1 VESVR
6 HKRRKVFGVMNILIE
21 FLVVFKGYLV
31 EVLPFLFIGFLL
43 SGLIHEFVPAR
54 LVERHLGGNGIK
66 PILYST
72 LAGTILPVCCIGS
85 LPIALSLHQKG
96 ARLGP
101 VLAFLVA
108 TPATS
113 VTALLV
119 SYGLLG
125 LKFTMFIFF
134 SVILMGL
141 IMGIVGNT
149 IKLKTLESAKNPLSC
164 KESNFAIDSIC
175 GMNIDKCDGLRT
187 EYQDEY
193 YYFCSTH
200 CQTTFEKD
208 PGKYIKS
215 DNSKDR
221 IKNRLIPVI
230 RYIFLEMLRE
240 IGPEILL
247 GLILAALVST
257 IAPVGEFVGNYFS
270 GGLGYLFS
278 LIFGLAMYICSTASV
293 PLVHAFVSQ
302 GMNVGAG
309 MVLLIAG
316 PVTSWGAL
324 LVLRKSFGGKT
335 LILYLTIISI
345 LALSFGYIFYLI

>member
-1 VESVR
+1 
-6 HKRRKVFGVMNILIE
+6 MIIE
-21 FLVVFKGYLV
+21 FFSIFKGYLI
-31 EVLPFLFIGFLL
+31 EVLPFLIIGFLL
-43 SGLIHEFVPAR
+43 SGLIYEFVPAK
-54 LVERHLGGNGIK
+54 LVERHLGGKGIK

-113 VTALLV
+113 ITALLV
-119 SYGLLG
+119 CYGLLG
-125 LKFTMFIFF
+125 IKFTVFIFF
-134 SVILMGL
+134 AVILMGL
-141 IMGIVGNT
+141 IMGIMGNL
-149 IKLKTLESAKNPLSC
+149 IRFSPSKGLANPAC
-164 KESNFAIDSIC
+164 CQEKELAVDPIC
-175 GMNIDKCDGLRT
+175 GMSVDMNKGLKT
-187 EYQDEY
+187 EYQREY
-193 YYFCSTH
+193 YHFCSAH
-200 CQTTFEKD
+200 CQAVFEKNSE
-208 PGKYIKS
+208 KYVDNKEYVNTKGIKE
-215 DNSKDR
+215 
-221 IKNRLIPVI
+221 RLISVFKYAFI
-230 RYIFLEMLRE
+230 DMFRK
-240 IGPEILL
+240 IGPEIFL
-247 GLILAALVST
+247 GLVLAALVST

-270 GGLGYLFS
+270 GGFGYLFS

-293 PLVHAFVSQ
+293 PLVHAFISQ

-324 LVLRKSFGGKT
+324 LVLRKSFGSKT
-335 LILYLTIISI
+335 LILYLSIISI

>member
-1 VESVR
+1 
-6 HKRRKVFGVMNILIE
+6 MNILIK
-21 FLVVFKGYLV
+21 FLVVFKEYLI
-31 EVLPFLFIGFLL
+31 EVLPFLIIGFLL

-72 LAGTILPVCCIGS
+72 LAGTILPICCIGS

-101 VLAFLVA
+101 VLAFLIA

-113 VTALLV
+113 ITALMV
-119 SYGLLG
+119 CYGLLG
-125 LKFTMFIFF
+125 LKFTVFIFF
-134 SVILMGL
+134 AVILMGL
-141 IMGIVGNT
+141 IMGIVGNLVRFSPP
-149 IKLKTLESAKNPLSC
+149 KGLANPAC
-164 KESNFAIDSIC
+164 CQEKEFAIDTIC
-175 GMNIDKCDGLRT
+175 GMNVDVNKGLKT
-187 EYQDEY
+187 EHQGEY
-193 YYFCSTH
+193 YYFCSTR

-208 PGKYIKS
+208 PEKYIKS

-221 IKNRLIPVI
+221 IKNRLISVI
-230 RYIFLEMLRE
+230 RYIFLDMFRE

-278 LIFGLAMYICSTASV
+278 LVFGLAMYICSTASV
-293 PLVHAFVSQ
+293 PLVHAFISQ

-316 PVTSWGAL
+316 PVTSWGTL

-335 LILYLTIISI
+335 LILYLTIVSI
-345 LALSFGYIFYLI
+345 LALFFGYIFYLI

>member
-1 VESVR
+1 
-6 HKRRKVFGVMNILIE
+6 MNILTE

-31 EVLPFLFIGFLL
+31 EVLPFLFIGFFL
-43 SGLIHEFVPAR
+43 SGLIHEFIPAK
-54 LVERHLGGNGIK
+54 LVERHLGGKGIK

-113 VTALLV
+113 ITALLV

-125 LKFTMFIFF
+125 LKFTLFIFF
-134 SVILMGL
+134 AVILVGL
-141 IMGIVGNT
+141 IMGIVGNA
-149 IKLKTLESAKNPLSC
+149 IKLKTLGSAKNPLSC
-164 KESNFAIDSIC
+164 KENNFAIDPIC
-175 GMNIDKCDGLRT
+175 GMNVDKCVGLKT
-187 EYQDEY
+187 EYKGGS
-193 YYFCSTH
+193 YYFCLSH

-208 PGKYIKS
+208 PEKYIKS

-221 IKNRLIPVI
+221 IKNRLISVI
-230 RYIFLEMLRE
+230 RYIFLDMFRE

-247 GLILAALVST
+247 GLTLAALVST

-278 LIFGLAMYICSTASV
+278 LVFGLAMYICSTASV
-293 PLVHAFVSQ
+293 PLVHAFISQ
-302 GMNVGAG
+302 GMNIGAG

-316 PVTSWGAL
+316 PVTSWGTL

>member
-1 VESVR
+1 
-6 HKRRKVFGVMNILIE
+6 MIIE
-21 FLVVFKGYLV
+21 FFAIFKGYLI
-31 EVLPFLFIGFLL
+31 EVLPFLIIGFVL
-43 SGLIHEFVPAR
+43 SGLIHEFVPAK
-54 LVERHLGGNGIK
+54 LVERHLGGKGIK
-66 PILYST
+66 PILYTT
-72 LAGTILPVCCIGS
+72 LAGTLLPVCCIGS

-113 VTALLV
+113 ITALLV
-119 SYGLLG
+119 CYGLLG
-125 LKFTMFIFF
+125 LKFTVFIFF
-134 SVILMGL
+134 AVILMGL
-141 IMGIVGNT
+141 IMGIAGNV
-149 IKLKTLESAKNPLSC
+149 IKLKRLENAKNPLSC
-164 KESNFAIDSIC
+164 KENNFAIDPIC
-175 GMNIDKCDGLRT
+175 GMNVDKCDGLRI
-187 EYQDEY
+187 EYKGEL

-200 CQTTFEKD
+200 CQTTFEKE
-208 PGKYIKS
+208 PEKYITS

-221 IKNRLIPVI
+221 IKNRLISVV
-230 RYIFLEMLRE
+230 RYILDMVRK
-240 IGPEILL
+240 IGLEILL
-247 GLILAALVST
+247 GLVLAALVST
-257 IAPVGEFVGNYFS
+257 IAPVGEFVGKHFS

-278 LIFGLAMYICSTASV
+278 LIFGLVMYTCSTASV
-293 PLVHAFVSQ
+293 PLVHAFISQ

-324 LVLRKSFGGKT
+324 LVLRKSFGSKT

>member
-1 VESVR
+1 
-6 HKRRKVFGVMNILIE
+6 MNILVE
-21 FLVVFKGYLV
+21 FFVVFKGYLI
-31 EVLPFLFIGFLL
+31 EVLPFLIIGFVL
-43 SGLIHEFVPAR
+43 SGLIHEFVPAK
-54 LVERHLGGNGIK
+54 LVERHLGGKGIK

-72 LAGTILPVCCIGS
+72 LAGTILPICCIGS

-113 VTALLV
+113 ITALLV

-125 LKFTMFIFF
+125 LKFTIFIFF
-134 SVILMGL
+134 AVILMGL
-141 IMGIVGNT
+141 IMGVMGNL
-149 IKLKTLESAKNPLSC
+149 IKFASSKSLANPAC
-164 KESNFAIDSIC
+164 CQEKELAVDPIC
-175 GMNIDKCDGLRT
+175 GMNVDVNKGLKADC
-187 EYQDEY
+187 QGEY
-193 YYFCSTH
+193 YYFCSAH
-200 CQTTFEKD
+200 CQETFEKEPEKHID
-208 PGKYIKS
+208 TKNYIK
-215 DNSKDR
+215 DVRGRLNSVFKYVFIDMV
-221 IKNRLIPVI
+221 KK
-230 RYIFLEMLRE
+230 
-240 IGPEILL
+240 IGPEIFL

-257 IAPVGEFVGNYFS
+257 IAPVGEFVGNHFS

-278 LIFGLAMYICSTASV
+278 LTFGLAMYICSTASV

-302 GMNVGAG
+302 GMNIGAG

-316 PVTSWGAL
+316 PVTSWGTL
-324 LVLRKSFGGKT
+324 LVLRKSFGGKI